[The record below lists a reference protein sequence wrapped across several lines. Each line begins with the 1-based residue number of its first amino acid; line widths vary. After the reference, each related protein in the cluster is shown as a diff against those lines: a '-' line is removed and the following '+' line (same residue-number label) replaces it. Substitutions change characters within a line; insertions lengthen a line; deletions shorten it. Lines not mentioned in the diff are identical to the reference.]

1 MYQILLVE
9 DDRALALAVQKLLES
24 YGSQVRCVE
33 DFADVLGEFAACQP
47 QLVLMDIKL
56 PYRDGYYWCSRIREI
71 SAVPVVFLSS
81 ASDNMN
87 IVMAL
92 NMGGDDFIA
101 KPVDPMVLT
110 AKVQAVLRRTYEI
123 TGAGQTVEFCGA
135 TLSLGDGCLHTEK
148 GRVELTKNEFRILQ
162 LLLENRG
169 KIVSREELMM
179 RLWQSDLYVEE
190 NTLTVNV
197 ARLRKKL
204 EEGGLEGRDPHEA
217 GQGVHH
223 SMKKGRRGAV
233 LGDCLRKNRVA
244 ILLWVL
250 TVLTEW
256 VVFYLYRIMW
266 EPLLYAG
273 VLTLAVGLLLL
284 GLDLRREMQ
293 AARERLRLREAI
305 LTEGNSLPEER
316 TLEPADYG
324 DMIRSLGRQLRQET
338 AAQEA
343 QRQDMLDYY
352 TTWVHQ
358 IKTPMAVMK
367 LYLGAESPEHRA
379 MGAELFRMEQY
390 VDMVLQ
396 YLRLDGGENDLVITR
411 CDLDELIR
419 EAVRRYGPQFVLRKL
434 SLHYE
439 PTERTVV
446 TDRKWFVCILEQ
458 LLSNAIKYTPE
469 GCITIRLEGDCLR
482 ISDTGIGIAPEDL
495 PRIFEK
501 GYTGEN
507 GRLERTSS
515 GLGLYLAGKAAA
527 LLHIPITVDSRPGQ
541 GTTFTLHL
549 RQEG

>member
-24 YGSQVRCVE
+24 YGSRVRCVE

-162 LLLENRG
+162 
-169 KIVSREELMM
+169 
-179 RLWQSDLYVEE
+179 
-190 NTLTVNV
+190 
-197 ARLRKKL
+197 
-204 EEGGLEGRDPHEA
+204 
-217 GQGVHH
+217 
-223 SMKKGRRGAV
+223 
-233 LGDCLRKNRVA
+233 
-244 ILLWVL
+244 
-250 TVLTEW
+250 
-256 VVFYLYRIMW
+256 
-266 EPLLYAG
+266 PLLYAG
-273 VLTLAVGLLLL
+273 ALTLALGLLLL

-305 LTEGNSLPEER
+305 LTEWNDLPEEK
-316 TLEPADYG
+316 TLEQADYG
-324 DMIRSLGRQLRQET
+324 DMIRKLGRQLRQET
-338 AAQEA
+338 ATQEA

-367 LYLGAESPEHRA
+367 LYLGTESPEHRA
-379 MGAELFRMEQY
+379 MGTELFRMEQY

-396 YLRLDGGENDLVITR
+396 YLRLSSGENDLVIR
-411 CDLDELIR
+411 EYKLDELIR
-419 EAVRRYGPQFVLRKL
+419 EAVRKYAAQFVLKKL
-434 SLHYE
+434 SLTYI
-439 PTERTVV
+439 PTEISVV
-446 TDRKWFVCILEQ
+446 TDRKWFGCILEQ
-458 LLSNAIKYTPE
+458 LLSNAIKYTPAGGSIAICVE
-469 GCITIRLEGDCLR
+469 EDALH

-515 GLGLYLAGKAAA
+515 GLGLYLAGKAADM
-527 LLHIPITVDSRPGQ
+527 LHIPIHVESTVGQ
-541 GTTFTLHL
+541 GTAFTLHL
-549 RQEG
+549 RQK

>member
-1 MYQILLVE
+1 
-9 DDRALALAVQKLLES
+9 
-24 YGSQVRCVE
+24 
-33 DFADVLGEFAACQP
+33 
-47 QLVLMDIKL
+47 
-56 PYRDGYYWCSRIREI
+56 
-71 SAVPVVFLSS
+71 
-81 ASDNMN
+81 
-87 IVMAL
+87 
-92 NMGGDDFIA
+92 
-101 KPVDPMVLT
+101 
-110 AKVQAVLRRTYEI
+110 
-123 TGAGQTVEFCGA
+123 
-135 TLSLGDGCLHTEK
+135 
-148 GRVELTKNEFRILQ
+148 
-162 LLLENRG
+162 
-169 KIVSREELMM
+169 
-179 RLWQSDLYVEE
+179 
-190 NTLTVNV
+190 
-197 ARLRKKL
+197 
-204 EEGGLEGRDPHEA
+204 
-217 GQGVHH
+217 
-223 SMKKGRRGAV
+223 MKKGRRGAV

-273 VLTLAVGLLLL
+273 ALTLAVGLLLL

-305 LTEGNSLPEER
+305 LTEWNNLPEER
-316 TLEPADYG
+316 TLEQADYG
-324 DMIRSLGRQLRQET
+324 DMIRRLGRQLRQET

-396 YLRLDGGENDLVITR
+396 YLRLSSGENDLVIR
-411 CDLDELIR
+411 EYRLDELIR
-419 EAVRRYGPQFVLRKL
+419 EAVRKYAAQFVLKKL
-434 SLHYE
+434 RLTYI
-439 PTERTVV
+439 PTEISVV
-446 TDRKWFVCILEQ
+446 TDRKWFGCILEQ
-458 LLSNAIKYTPE
+458 LLSNAIKYTPAGGSIDICVE
-469 GCITIRLEGDCLR
+469 EDALH

-515 GLGLYLAGKAAA
+515 GLGLYLAGKAADM
-527 LLHIPITVDSRPGQ
+527 LHIPIRVESTVGR
-541 GTTFTLHL
+541 GTAFTLHL
-549 RQEG
+549 RQK

>member
-1 MYQILLVE
+1 
-9 DDRALALAVQKLLES
+9 
-24 YGSQVRCVE
+24 
-33 DFADVLGEFAACQP
+33 
-47 QLVLMDIKL
+47 
-56 PYRDGYYWCSRIREI
+56 
-71 SAVPVVFLSS
+71 
-81 ASDNMN
+81 
-87 IVMAL
+87 
-92 NMGGDDFIA
+92 
-101 KPVDPMVLT
+101 
-110 AKVQAVLRRTYEI
+110 
-123 TGAGQTVEFCGA
+123 
-135 TLSLGDGCLHTEK
+135 
-148 GRVELTKNEFRILQ
+148 
-162 LLLENRG
+162 
-169 KIVSREELMM
+169 
-179 RLWQSDLYVEE
+179 
-190 NTLTVNV
+190 
-197 ARLRKKL
+197 
-204 EEGGLEGRDPHEA
+204 
-217 GQGVHH
+217 
-223 SMKKGRRGAV
+223 MKKGRRGAV

-305 LTEGNSLPEER
+305 LTEWNSLPEER
-316 TLEPADYG
+316 TLEQADYG
-324 DMIRSLGRQLRQET
+324 DMIRTLGRQLRQET

-396 YLRLDGGENDLVITR
+396 YLRLSSGENDLVIR
-411 CDLDELIR
+411 EYRLDELIR
-419 EAVRRYGPQFVLRKL
+419 EAVRKYAAQFVLKKL
-434 SLHYE
+434 RLTYI
-439 PTERTVV
+439 PTEISVV
-446 TDRKWFVCILEQ
+446 TDRKWFGCILEQ
-458 LLSNAIKYTPE
+458 LLSNAIKYTPAGGSIDICVE
-469 GCITIRLEGDCLR
+469 EDALH

-515 GLGLYLAGKAAA
+515 GLGLYLAGKAADM
-527 LLHIPITVDSRPGQ
+527 LHIPIRVESTVGR
-541 GTTFTLHL
+541 GTAFTLHL
-549 RQEG
+549 RQK

>member
-1 MYQILLVE
+1 
-9 DDRALALAVQKLLES
+9 
-24 YGSQVRCVE
+24 
-33 DFADVLGEFAACQP
+33 
-47 QLVLMDIKL
+47 
-56 PYRDGYYWCSRIREI
+56 
-71 SAVPVVFLSS
+71 
-81 ASDNMN
+81 
-87 IVMAL
+87 
-92 NMGGDDFIA
+92 
-101 KPVDPMVLT
+101 
-110 AKVQAVLRRTYEI
+110 
-123 TGAGQTVEFCGA
+123 
-135 TLSLGDGCLHTEK
+135 
-148 GRVELTKNEFRILQ
+148 
-162 LLLENRG
+162 
-169 KIVSREELMM
+169 
-179 RLWQSDLYVEE
+179 
-190 NTLTVNV
+190 
-197 ARLRKKL
+197 
-204 EEGGLEGRDPHEA
+204 
-217 GQGVHH
+217 
-223 SMKKGRRGAV
+223 MKKGRRGAV

-250 TVLTEW
+250 TFLTEW

-305 LTEGNSLPEER
+305 LTEWNSLPEER
-316 TLEPADYG
+316 TLEQADYG

-396 YLRLDGGENDLVITR
+396 YLRLDGGENDLVITQ

-495 PRIFEK
+495 PRILRR
-501 GYTGEN
+501 GTPGRTGDWSGPPADWGCIWRERRRRCCTFPLPWTADP
-507 GRLERTSS
+507 GR
-515 GLGLYLAGKAAA
+515 G
-527 LLHIPITVDSRPGQ
+527 RPLPC
-541 GTTFTLHL
+541 T
-549 RQEG
+549 

>member
-1 MYQILLVE
+1 
-9 DDRALALAVQKLLES
+9 
-24 YGSQVRCVE
+24 
-33 DFADVLGEFAACQP
+33 
-47 QLVLMDIKL
+47 
-56 PYRDGYYWCSRIREI
+56 
-71 SAVPVVFLSS
+71 
-81 ASDNMN
+81 
-87 IVMAL
+87 
-92 NMGGDDFIA
+92 
-101 KPVDPMVLT
+101 
-110 AKVQAVLRRTYEI
+110 
-123 TGAGQTVEFCGA
+123 
-135 TLSLGDGCLHTEK
+135 
-148 GRVELTKNEFRILQ
+148 
-162 LLLENRG
+162 
-169 KIVSREELMM
+169 
-179 RLWQSDLYVEE
+179 
-190 NTLTVNV
+190 
-197 ARLRKKL
+197 
-204 EEGGLEGRDPHEA
+204 
-217 GQGVHH
+217 
-223 SMKKGRRGAV
+223 MKKGRRGVV

-305 LTEGNSLPEER
+305 LTEWNSLPEEK
-316 TLEPADYG
+316 TLEQADYG

-338 AAQEA
+338 AAREA

-396 YLRLDGGENDLVITR
+396 DLRLSSGENDLVIR
-411 CDLDELIR
+411 EYRLDELIR
-419 EAVRRYGPQFVLRKL
+419 EAVRKYAAQFVLKKL
-434 SLHYE
+434 RLTYI
-439 PTERTVV
+439 PTEISVV
-446 TDRKWFVCILEQ
+446 TDRKWFGCILEQ
-458 LLSNAIKYTPE
+458 LLSNAIKYTPAGGSIDICVE
-469 GCITIRLEGDCLR
+469 EDALH

-515 GLGLYLAGKAAA
+515 GLGLYLAGKAADM
-527 LLHIPITVDSRPGQ
+527 LHIPIRVESTVGR
-541 GTTFTLHL
+541 GTAFTLHL
-549 RQEG
+549 RQK

>member
-1 MYQILLVE
+1 
-9 DDRALALAVQKLLES
+9 
-24 YGSQVRCVE
+24 
-33 DFADVLGEFAACQP
+33 
-47 QLVLMDIKL
+47 
-56 PYRDGYYWCSRIREI
+56 
-71 SAVPVVFLSS
+71 
-81 ASDNMN
+81 
-87 IVMAL
+87 
-92 NMGGDDFIA
+92 
-101 KPVDPMVLT
+101 
-110 AKVQAVLRRTYEI
+110 
-123 TGAGQTVEFCGA
+123 
-135 TLSLGDGCLHTEK
+135 
-148 GRVELTKNEFRILQ
+148 
-162 LLLENRG
+162 
-169 KIVSREELMM
+169 
-179 RLWQSDLYVEE
+179 
-190 NTLTVNV
+190 
-197 ARLRKKL
+197 
-204 EEGGLEGRDPHEA
+204 
-217 GQGVHH
+217 
-223 SMKKGRRGAV
+223 MKKGRRGAV

-250 TVLTEW
+250 TVLMEW

-293 AARERLRLREAI
+293 TARERLRLREAI
-305 LTEGNSLPEER
+305 LTEWNNLPEEK
-316 TLEPADYG
+316 TLEQADYG

-549 RQEG
+549 RQEE

>member
-24 YGSQVRCVE
+24 YGSRVRCVE

-148 GRVELTKNEFRILQ
+148 GRVELTKERISHFTAAAG
-162 LLLENRG
+162 ESGEDREPGGADDAPVAKRPICGG
-169 KIVSREELMM
+169 KYPDGKCGEAAEK
-179 RLWQSDLYVEE
+179 
-190 NTLTVNV
+190 
-197 ARLRKKL
+197 A
-204 EEGGLEGRDPHEA
+204 GGGRPGGRDPHKA

-233 LGDCLRKNRVA
+233 LRDCLRKNRVA

-273 VLTLAVGLLLL
+273 ALTLALGLLLL

-305 LTEGNSLPEER
+305 LTKWNDLPEEK
-316 TLEPADYG
+316 TLEQADYG
-324 DMIRSLGRQLRQET
+324 DMIRKLGRQLRQET
-338 AAQEA
+338 ATQEA

-367 LYLGAESPEHRA
+367 LYLGTESPEHRA
-379 MGAELFRMEQY
+379 MGTELFRMEQY

-396 YLRLDGGENDLVITR
+396 YLRLSSGENDLVIR
-411 CDLDELIR
+411 EYKLDELIR
-419 EAVRRYGPQFVLRKL
+419 EAVRKYAAQFVLKKL
-434 SLHYE
+434 SLTYI
-439 PTERTVV
+439 PTEISVV
-446 TDRKWFVCILEQ
+446 TDRKWFGCILEQ
-458 LLSNAIKYTPE
+458 LLSNAIKYTPAGGSIAICVE
-469 GCITIRLEGDCLR
+469 EDALH

-515 GLGLYLAGKAAA
+515 GLGLYLAGKAADM
-527 LLHIPITVDSRPGQ
+527 LHIPIHVESTVGQ
-541 GTTFTLHL
+541 GTAFTLHL
-549 RQEG
+549 RQK